1 MPWLPRLNQIE
12 IVTKR
17 HRPVSSIGIMRPRIC
32 PRCGRND
39 VRQSGRH
46 SVGDTI
52 MACFGL
58 APYRCR
64 ACRNRFFRVP
74 VGNGNKLLDAEP
86 VVVPEIVIPPVVVAR
101 AGVTPSEVTPSE
113 VTPSEVTPS
122 EVTPSAVTPSAVSS
136 ASAEPSSA
144 PSPWPLTGHPLAF
157 IPIAYSILIV
167 SRDPAIRKLMCKLL
181 SRPAYHTHQLGD
193 VGRLPSELHARKV
206 DLLIVDLDEPEQE
219 RLEAVATLRGNYP
232 KLSIIALSALSVS
245 SVPGSIV
252 LTKPFRRDLLL
263 ASVQEALVE
272 AADKRVPV
280 S

>member
-1 MPWLPRLNQIE
+1 
-12 IVTKR
+12 
-17 HRPVSSIGIMRPRIC
+17 MRSRIC

-46 SVGDTI
+46 SVGDKI

-74 VGNGNKLLDAEP
+74 VGNGHKLPGAEP
-86 VVVPEIVIPPVVVAR
+86 VLVPEVVVPPLLVAQAGVAR
-101 AGVTPSEVTPSE
+101 AGF
-113 VTPSEVTPS
+113 
-122 EVTPSAVTPSAVSS
+122 TPSAVSS
-136 ASAEPSSA
+136 ASVEPSRP
-144 PSPWPLTGHPLAF
+144 PSPWPLTGHPLAL
-157 IPIAYSILIV
+157 IPVAYSILIV
-167 SRDPAIRKLMCKLL
+167 SRDPAIRKLLCKLL

-193 VGRLPSELHARKV
+193 VGRLPSELQARKV

-232 KLSIIALSALSVS
+232 NLSIIALSALPVS

-252 LTKPFRRDLLL
+252 LTKPFRRDLLF

-272 AADKRVPV
+272 AADNRQPV

>member
-1 MPWLPRLNQIE
+1 MPWLLRLAQID

-17 HRPVSSIGIMRPRIC
+17 HRSVSSIGAMSTRIC

-46 SVGDTI
+46 SVGDMI
-52 MACFGL
+52 MGCFGL

-64 ACRNRFFRVP
+64 ACRNRFFRMP
-74 VGNGNKLLDAEP
+74 FGDGSKRPDAEP
-86 VVVPEIVIPPVVVAR
+86 VVFPEVVVPPV
-101 AGVTPSEVTPSE
+101 GISP
-113 VTPSEVTPS
+113 
-122 EVTPSAVTPSAVSS
+122 
-136 ASAEPSSA
+136 ASAQRSSRPRAA
-144 PSPWPLTGHPLAF
+144 PEHPLAL
-157 IPIAYSILIV
+157 IPTAYSILIV

-193 VGRLPSELHARKV
+193 VGRLPSELQTRKV

-219 RLEAVATLRGNYP
+219 RLEAVATLRSNYP
-232 KLSIIALSALSVS
+232 NVRIIALSALPVS
-245 SVPGSIV
+245 SVPGSTV

-263 ASVQEALVE
+263 ASVEEALVE
-272 AADKRVPV
+272 AADNRLPV